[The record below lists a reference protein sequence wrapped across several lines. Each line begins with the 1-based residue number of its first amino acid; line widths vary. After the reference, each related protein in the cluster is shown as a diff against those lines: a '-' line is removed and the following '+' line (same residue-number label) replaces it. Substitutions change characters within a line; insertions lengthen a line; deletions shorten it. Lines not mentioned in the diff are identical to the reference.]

1 MFVQA
6 KPTVS
11 DAFRRQLA
19 SLVDVLDSTTPW
31 YVRCVKP
38 NPMKKPGQ
46 YDDPLV
52 TAQLLYSGLP
62 AVCLLFTC

>member
-1 MFVQA
+1 MQA

-19 SLVDVLDSTTPW
+19 TLVDVLDSTTPW

-38 NPMKKPGQ
+38 NPQKKPGV

-52 TAQLLYSGLP
+52 TSQLLYSGLIS
-62 AVCLLFTC
+62 L